1 MVDWDTYRREA
12 KSRGALALELFVVLS
27 LPVEGG
33 TNPEA
38 VLADHLAYQRRLEGE
53 GRLVQ
58 AGPLSDESGQLLSG
72 AGLIVYRASSL
83 EEARGLAEADP
94 MHSSGARSY
103 SLRRWLWNE
112 GRLTL
117 DVGLS
122 TQSVTVS

>member
-1 MVDWDTYRREA
+1 MNWDTYRREA
-12 KSRGALALELFVVLS
+12 KTRGALALELFVVLS

-33 TNPEA
+33 TSAET
-38 VLADHLAYQRRLEGE
+38 VLADHLEYQRRLEGE

-72 AGLIVYRASSL
+72 AGLVVYRANSL
-83 EEARGLAEADP
+83 EEARELAEADP

>member
-1 MVDWDTYRREA
+1 MMDWDTYRREA
-12 KSRGALALELFVVLS
+12 KTRGALALELYVVLS

-33 TNPEA
+33 TSPET
-38 VLADHLAYQRRLEGE
+38 VLADHLEYQRRLEGE

-72 AGLIVYRASSL
+72 AGLIVYRANSL
-83 EEARGLAEADP
+83 EEARELAEADP